1 MRTTINIFKTLI
13 TYVVT
18 VVAVRKIRGDLSAP
32 VLAIIVTIGII
43 AAGLVLMA
51 WFWWFAPTAG
61 KAGTL
66 EIIGQPA
73 LVVNSTHKIAYISVR
88 NVGNDAITISGVI
101 VGGTTCDITSGSTKL
116 DPGESTVLEATCTGL
131 TIPSGTYTVSG
142 VIQTDYGVYTVNLA
156 VV

>member
-1 MRTTINIFKTLI
+1 MRTTINIFKTWV
-13 TYVVT
+13 TYVIM

-51 WFWWFAPTAG
+51 WFWWFASTAS

-88 NVGNDAITISGVI
+88 NVGNAAVTVQKVI
-101 VGGTTCDITSGSTKL
+101 VNGTICTITGDSITL
-116 DPGESTVLEATCTGL
+116 NPGESKVLEADCSNA
-131 TIPSGTYTVSG
+131 TISPGVYTVTG

>member
-1 MRTTINIFKTLI
+1 
-13 TYVVT
+13 V

-43 AAGLVLMA
+43 AAGLVLVA

-66 EIIGQPA
+66 EILGQPA
-73 LVVNSTHKIAYISVR
+73 LVNSTGKAYISVR
-88 NVGNDAITISGVI
+88 NAGNDAITISGVVVSGNTCSI
-101 VGGTTCDITSGSTKL
+101 TATTLG
-116 DPGESTVLEATCTGL
+116 PGESTVLEATCSQL
-131 TIPSGTYTVSG
+131 QNNIPSGTYTVSG
-142 VIQTDYGVYTVNLA
+142 VIQTNYGVYTVSLA

>member
-1 MRTTINIFKTLI
+1 MRTIVYIYKTWT
-13 TYVVT
+13 TYKRAVV
-18 VVAVRKIRGDLSAP
+18 VVRKIRGDLSAP

-73 LVVNSTHKIAYISVR
+73 LVNLNSSKKAYISVR
-88 NVGNDAITISGVI
+88 NVGNAAVTVQENGVI
-101 VGGTTCDITSGSTKL
+101 VNGTECTIDATVIN
-116 DPGESTVLEATCTGL
+116 PGESKVLVADCSNATISPGV
-131 TIPSGTYTVSG
+131 YTVTG

>member
-1 MRTTINIFKTLI
+1 M
-13 TYVVT
+13 
-18 VVAVRKIRGDLSAP
+18 RKIRGDLSAP

-51 WFWWFAPTAG
+51 WFWWFAPTAS

-66 EIIGQPA
+66 EIIGQSA

-88 NVGNDAITISGVI
+88 NVGNAAVTVQNNGVI
-101 VGGTTCDITSGSTKL
+101 VNGTACSITATTINPGSSQVLVADCSQATIS
-116 DPGESTVLEATCTGL
+116 PGV
-131 TIPSGTYTVSG
+131 YTVTG

>member
-1 MRTTINIFKTLI
+1 MRTIVNIYKAWI
-13 TYVVT
+13 IYVIT

-43 AAGLVLMA
+43 AAGLVLVA

-66 EIIGQPA
+66 EILGQPA
-73 LVVNSTHKIAYISVR
+73 LVRSTRRAYISVR
-88 NVGNDAITISGVI
+88 NVGNADITIRGNGVI
-101 VGGTTCDITSGSTKL
+101 VNGTTCTIDAVTLGT
-116 DPGESTVLEATCTGL
+116 GESTVLEANCTGL
-131 TIPSGTYTVSG
+131 TISPGTYTVNG
-142 VIQTDYGVYTVNLA
+142 VIQTDYGVYTVSLA

>member
-1 MRTTINIFKTLI
+1 MRTTTNIFKTWI
-13 TYVVT
+13 TYVIT

-51 WFWWFAPTAG
+51 WFWWFAPTAS

-73 LVVNSTHKIAYISVR
+73 LVNSTGKAYISVR
-88 NVGNDAITISGVI
+88 NVGNAAVTVQENGVI
-101 VGGTTCDITSGSTKL
+101 VNGTNCTIAPTVIN
-116 DPGESTVLEATCTGL
+116 PGESKVLVATCSEL
-131 TIPSGTYTVSG
+131 KNIPPDVYTVTG
-142 VIQTDYGVYTVNLA
+142 VIQTDSGVYTVNLA

>member
-1 MRTTINIFKTLI
+1 MRTTINIFKTWV
-13 TYVVT
+13 TYVIM

-73 LVVNSTHKIAYISVR
+73 LVVNSTYKIAYISVR
-88 NVGNDAITISGVI
+88 NVGNAAVTVQKVI
-101 VGGTTCDITSGSTKL
+101 VNGTACDIDAKVIN
-116 DPGESTVLEATCTGL
+116 PGESKVLEADCSNA
-131 TIPSGTYTVSG
+131 TISPGVYTVTG

>member
-1 MRTTINIFKTLI
+1 MRTTTNIFKTWI
-13 TYVVT
+13 TYVIT

-51 WFWWFAPTAG
+51 WFWWFAPTAS

-73 LVVNSTHKIAYISVR
+73 LVNSTLTKTAYISVR
-88 NVGNDAITISGVI
+88 NIGNAAVTVQKVI
-101 VGGTTCDITSGSTKL
+101 VNGTTCNITATTIN
-116 DPGESTVLEATCTGL
+116 PGESKVLEATCNEL
-131 TIPSGTYTVSG
+131 QNIPPGVYTVTG

>member
-1 MRTTINIFKTLI
+1 MVIP
-13 TYVVT
+13 
-18 VVAVRKIRGDLSAP
+18 VRKIRGDLSAP

-73 LVVNSTHKIAYISVR
+73 LVNSTKTAYISVR
-88 NVGNDAITISGVI
+88 NVGNDAITVQANGVI
-101 VGGTTCDITSGSTKL
+101 VNGTACSISATTLG
-116 DPGESTVLEATCTGL
+116 PGESKVLEATCSGL
-131 TIPSGTYTVSG
+131 TISPGTYTVSG
-142 VIQTDYGVYTVNLA
+142 VIQTNYGVYTVNLA

>member
-1 MRTTINIFKTLI
+1 MRTIVNIYKAWI
-13 TYVVT
+13 IYVIT

-43 AAGLVLMA
+43 AAGLVLVA

-73 LVVNSTHKIAYISVR
+73 LVNSTGKAYISVR
-88 NVGNDAITISGVI
+88 NVGNDAIKVSGVI
-101 VGGTTCDITSGSTKL
+101 VSGITCGITGDPITL
-116 DPGESTVLEATCTGL
+116 DPGQSTVLEATCSEL
-131 TIPSGTYTVSG
+131 QNNIPSGTYTVSG
-142 VIQTDYGVYTVNLA
+142 VIQTNYGVYTVNLA

>member
-1 MRTTINIFKTLI
+1 M
-13 TYVVT
+13 
-18 VVAVRKIRGDLSAP
+18 RKIRGDLSAP

-51 WFWWFAPTAG
+51 WFWWFAPIAG

-73 LVVNSTHKIAYISVR
+73 LVSSTGKAYISVR

-116 DPGESTVLEATCTGL
+116 GPGESTVLEATCTGL

>member
-1 MRTTINIFKTLI
+1 MRTTTNILKTLI
-13 TYVVT
+13 TYIVM

-51 WFWWFAPTAG
+51 WFWWFAPTAS

-73 LVVNSTHKIAYISVR
+73 LVNSTGNAYISVR
-88 NVGNDAITISGVI
+88 NVGNAAV
-101 VGGTTCDITSGSTKL
+101 
-116 DPGESTVLEATCTGL
+116 
-131 TIPSGTYTVSG
+131 TVSG
-142 VIQTDYGVYTVNLA
+142 VIVNGTTCTITGGSITLNPGESKALEATCNELQNSIPPGVYTVTGVIQTDSGVYTVNLA

>member
-1 MRTTINIFKTLI
+1 
-13 TYVVT
+13 
-18 VVAVRKIRGDLSAP
+18 
-32 VLAIIVTIGII
+32 
-43 AAGLVLMA
+43 MA

-88 NVGNDAITISGVI
+88 NVGNDAITINGVI
-101 VGGTTCDITSGSTKL
+101 VNGTTCTISATTLG
-116 DPGESTVLEATCTGL
+116 PGESKVLEATCTGL

>member
-1 MRTTINIFKTLI
+1 MRTTTNIFKTWI

-18 VVAVRKIRGDLSAP
+18 VVVVRRIRGDLSAP

-51 WFWWFAPTAG
+51 WFWWFAPTAS

-66 EIIGQPA
+66 EIIGQAA
-73 LVVNSTHKIAYISVR
+73 LVNSTGKAYISVR
-88 NVGNDAITISGVI
+88 NVGNVAVTVQENGVI
-101 VGGTTCDITSGSTKL
+101 VNGTACTIGATVIN
-116 DPGESTVLEATCTGL
+116 PGESKVLEATCTL
-131 TIPSGTYTVSG
+131 TIPPGTYTVGG

>member
-1 MRTTINIFKTLI
+1 
-13 TYVVT
+13 VVE
-18 VVAVRKIRGDLSAP
+18 VVRKIRGDLSAP

-66 EIIGQPA
+66 EILGQPA
-73 LVVNSTHKIAYISVR
+73 LVSSTKTAYISVR
-88 NVGNDAITISGVI
+88 NVGNDAININGVI
-101 VGGTTCDITSGSTKL
+101 VSGTTCNIISGSTTL
-116 DPGESTVLEATCTGL
+116 NPGQSTVLEANCPDL
-131 TIPSGTYTVSG
+131 TIQSGTYAVSG